1 MATPDRIPGD
11 IILEPNEHVLI
22 ASRPLFLWEPLVLLL
37 AILLAAGVAISQTQP
52 ALAGLMLVTAAALG
66 LWLLARWIPW
76 RARWFVLT
84 DRRVIT
90 RWGVFNRHQT
100 ALLLGHIQD
109 AQLARPFPLSL
120 IRDYGVIHV
129 ETAGAMSDEKISAG
143 LRDLKMTRAS
153 AFYRLFT
160 DAMTPETGTA
170 PSAGV

>member
-1 MATPDRIPGD
+1 MPTPDRIPGD
-11 IILEPNEHVLI
+11 IILEPNERVLI
-22 ASRPLFLWEPLVLLL
+22 ASRPLFLWEPLVILFFVL
-37 AILLAAGVAISQTQP
+37 ASAGAAISQTQP
-52 ALAGLMLVTAAALG
+52 GLAGFMLVTGAVLG
-66 LWLLARWIPW
+66 LWLLLRWIPW
-76 RARWFVLT
+76 RARWFILT

-129 ETAGAMSDEKISAG
+129 ETAGEMSDEKISAG

-160 DAMTPETGTA
+160 DAMTPEGA
-170 PSAGV
+170 AGR

>member
-1 MATPDRIPGD
+1 MPTPDKIPGD
-11 IILEPNEHVLI
+11 VILEPNERVLI

-37 AILLAAGVAISQTQP
+37 VVLLTAGVAVAQTQP
-52 ALAGLMLVTAAALG
+52 GLAGFMLVVGGVLAM
-66 LWLLARWIPW
+66 WLLVRWIPW
-76 RARWFVLT
+76 RARWFILT
-84 DRRVIT
+84 DRRVVT

-120 IRDYGVIHV
+120 VRDYGVIHV
-129 ETAGAMSDEKISAG
+129 ETAGEMSDEKISAG

-160 DAMTPETGTA
+160 NAMTPEAASTR
-170 PSAGV
+170 

>member
-1 MATPDRIPGD
+1 VPAPDRIPGD
-11 IILEPNEHVLI
+11 VILEPNERVLI

-37 AILLAAGVAISQTQP
+37 VALLAGGAAISQTQLE
-52 ALAGLMLVTAAALG
+52 LAGFMLVTAAVLG
-66 LWLLARWIPW
+66 LWLLVRWIPW
-76 RARWFVLT
+76 RARWFILT
-84 DRRVIT
+84 DRRVVT

-100 ALLLGHIQD
+100 ALLLNHIQD

-129 ETAGAMSDEKISAG
+129 ETAGEMSDEKISAG

-160 DAMTPETGTA
+160 DAMTPEVGA
-170 PSAGV
+170 RGAGV

>member
-11 IILEPNEHVLI
+11 VILESNEHVLI
-22 ASRPLFLWEPLVLLL
+22 ASRPLFLWEPLV
-37 AILLAAGVAISQTQP
+37 ILLVILLTAAIAIASTQP
-52 ALAGLMLVTAAALG
+52 GLAGFMALTAAVLG
-66 LWLLARWIPW
+66 VWLLVRWIPW
-76 RARWFVLT
+76 RARWFILT

-120 IRDYGVIHV
+120 LRDYGVIHV
-129 ETAGAMSDEKISAG
+129 ETAGEMSDEKISAG

-160 DAMTPETGTA
+160 DAMTPEVTA
-170 PSAGV
+170 TR

>member
-1 MATPDRIPGD
+1 MPTPDRIPGD
-11 IILEPNEHVLI
+11 IILEPNERVVM
-22 ASRPLFLWEPLVLLL
+22 ATRPLFLWEPLV
-37 AILLAAGVAISQTQP
+37 ILLVVLLTGGAAISQTQP
-52 ALAGLMLVTAAALG
+52 GLAGLMLVTGVVLG
-66 LWLLARWIPW
+66 LWLLVRWIPW
-76 RARWFVLT
+76 RARWFILT

-129 ETAGAMSDEKISAG
+129 ETAGEMSDEKISAG
-143 LRDLKMTRAS
+143 LRDLRMTRAS

-160 DAMTPETGTA
+160 DAMTPE
-170 PSAGV
+170 AGARR